1 MPKTITLFT
10 FQMMHSLARR
20 LNKSSLLFYLFFLK
34 AIPCKKIRESEG
46 SILVIA
52 DLFFGDLAMAGRAI
66 LEIKKENPSR
76 KIILLSK
83 FNLSDA
89 ANIFDVEVINADYLN
104 WRILGELKKASPEGY
119 GKIIN
124 IFSWKWLSLLE
135 ALPHGEV
142 ISHLGGKSRSNKTI
156 SKIIPVS
163 VKPIPASQMMF
174 DLAQSSAKDIESIHL
189 HSQKL
194 SDRFKNLH
202 DYLIIHIGTN
212 HQARLWPLELL
223 ELLFSLSE
231 ASKKSIVLTG
241 FKQEDT
247 YQNQLEQILDGYRN
261 KIKIVNLMSQ
271 TNLRELLELVSNA
284 KGIISV
290 DTGIIHWARLFL
302 IPNLS
307 VMGQSDNKL
316 FGAQSPYFKLSR
328 SIATEPLDCQD
339 KHTFHGIKINWV
351 NTCARN
357 ACPLPSR
364 SCFDSI
370 NHHEI
375 EKDFFE
381 LFGNS

>member
-1 MPKTITLFT
+1 MIHYLT
-10 FQMMHSLARR
+10 RR
-20 LNKSSLLFYLFFLK
+20 LNKSSLLFYLLFLK
-34 AIPCKKIRESEG
+34 ALPSKKIKESEG
-46 SILVIA
+46 SILIIA
-52 DLFFGDLAMAGRAI
+52 DLFFGDLAMAGRLI
-66 LEIKKENPSR
+66 LEIKKENPTR

-83 FNLSDA
+83 FNLNDA
-89 ANIFDVEVINADYLN
+89 ANLFDVEVINADYLN

-142 ISHLGGKSRSNKTI
+142 ISHLGGKPRSNKTI
-156 SKIIPVS
+156 SKIIPIS
-163 VKPIPASQMMF
+163 DKPMPASRMMF
-174 DLAQSSAKDIESIHL
+174 DLLQSSAKDIENIHL
-189 HSQKL
+189 NSLKL
-194 SDRFKNLH
+194 SDRFKDLH

-212 HQARLWPLELL
+212 HQARLWPLDLI

-231 ASKKSIVLTG
+231 ASKKNIVLTG
-241 FKQEDT
+241 FKQDDV
-247 YQNQLEQILDGYRN
+247 YQNQLEQILNGYKN
-261 KIKIVNLMSQ
+261 KIKIINLMSQ

-284 KGIISV
+284 KGIVSV

-364 SCFDSI
+364 LCFDGI
-370 NHHEI
+370 NHYEV

-381 LFGNS
+381 LFCKP